1 MGPIFAS
8 TVLWSYPVAFG
19 LVSLGANSY
28 EALYKKDEPTNKLLN
43 RRRIERANKSLLLLH
58 CILALLLGAIISI
71 LLIFCSSLLP
81 DPDIPYSPNNANFQ
95 TWLLSIVYEAAILI
109 ICFISAN
116 NLNNGRQ
123 NALEISCEA
132 LGAAR
137 LVILSLMAILFVFSR
152 RRMDDANSDSETES
166 LLTTASPSSKDAQTV
181 SAFDYLAG
189 FRDLIPYLWPSDD
202 VILQTWAVFCFGLLV
217 AQRFINIMVPHQLGI
232 LVEHL
237 GKGNL
242 PLRDIM
248 LYVVYRSLQG
258 QQGVLGS
265 IRAILWIPISQ
276 SAYRRLTVAAFEHVM
291 KLSLDFHLSKRVG
304 EVISALSK
312 GSAINTFLDGLIFQ
326 LFPMV
331 FDLAVAA
338 VYFFVFLDAFYAIIV
353 VAVMWFYLF
362 ITIYMAKYRGRARRE
377 AATRDREMD
386 AAKTDAIM
394 SYETVHH
401 NSALPLELSKF
412 QRLVKYF
419 QEAEYSVFFSLNV
432 LNAVQNFIFV
442 LGVLLT
448 CLLAAFQIS
457 EGTYKVA
464 MFVTILTYL
473 AQLQAPL
480 NFFGSFYTQVQN
492 NMVDA
497 ERMLALYKITPQVQD
512 SPNAKPMNS
521 CFGRISFNNVQFAY
535 DKRKPTLDNVNFEVL
550 PGTTTAIVGESG
562 SGKSTILK
570 LLFRF
575 YEVDGGSV
583 KIDGVDVRDITM
595 ATLRQH
601 FSVVPQD
608 TILFNESILY
618 NVQYSNP
625 NATFEEVQ
633 AACKVASIH
642 EKIMSFPDRYNSNVG
657 ERGLRLSGGE
667 KQRIAIARAVL
678 KRPQIMLL
686 DEATASLDSQTERLI
701 QDSLKTAC
709 KGRTTI
715 AIAHRLSTITDADQI
730 IVMHHGHIVERG
742 RHKHLLANDGIYK
755 SMWEKQTKDSSA

>member
-1 MGPIFAS
+1 
-8 TVLWSYPVAFG
+8 
-19 LVSLGANSY
+19 
-28 EALYKKDEPTNKLLN
+28 
-43 RRRIERANKSLLLLH
+43 
-58 CILALLLGAIISI
+58 
-71 LLIFCSSLLP
+71 
-81 DPDIPYSPNNANFQ
+81 
-95 TWLLSIVYEAAILI
+95 
-109 ICFISAN
+109 
-116 NLNNGRQ
+116 
-123 NALEISCEA
+123 
-132 LGAAR
+132 
-137 LVILSLMAILFVFSR
+137 
-152 RRMDDANSDSETES
+152 
-166 LLTTASPSSKDAQTV
+166 
-181 SAFDYLAG
+181 
-189 FRDLIPYLWPSDD
+189 
-202 VILQTWAVFCFGLLV
+202 
-217 AQRFINIMVPHQLGI
+217 MVPHQLGI

-237 GKGNL
+237 GKGQL
-242 PLRDIM
+242 PLKDIM

-265 IRAILWIPISQ
+265 LRAILWIPISQ

-312 GSAINTFLDGLIFQ
+312 GSAINTFLDGLVFQ

-331 FDLAVAA
+331 FDLAIAA

-419 QEAEYSVFFSLNV
+419 QEAEYSVFFSLNA

-442 LGVLLT
+442 VGVLLT

-457 EGTYKVA
+457 EGIYKVA

-497 ERMLALYKITPQVQD
+497 ERMLALVSSFDFMVHANDTKANTYVLQYKITPQVQN
-512 SPNAKPMNS
+512 SPHAKPMNTCS
-521 CFGRISFNNVQFAY
+521 GRITLNDVEFAY
-535 DKRKPTLDNVNFEVL
+535 DKRKPTLSNVSFEVQ

-583 KIDGVDVRDITM
+583 QIDGIDVRDITM
-595 ATLRQH
+595 ATLRTH

-608 TILFNESILY
+608 TILFNETILY
-618 NVQYSNP
+618 NVKYSNP
-625 NATFEEVQ
+625 SASFEDVQ

-642 EKIMSFPDRYNSNVG
+642 EKIISFPDGYNSNVG

-678 KRPQIMLL
+678 KHPQIMLL

-730 IVMHHGHIVERG
+730 IVMHQGHIVERG
-742 RHKHLLANDGIYK
+742 THEQLLAVGGRYK
-755 SMWEKQTKDSSA
+755 SMWEKQTKAVSA

>member
-1 MGPIFAS
+1 MEPRALS
-8 TVLWSYPVAFG
+8 AVLWSYPVAFG
-19 LVSLGANSY
+19 LVSIAANSY
-28 EALYKKDEPTNKLLN
+28 EVLNKSDKPSSKASN
-43 RRRIERANKSLLLLH
+43 RRRMARANKTLFLLH
-58 CILALLLGAIISI
+58 IILAILLRTKGTTVSI

-81 DPDIPYSPNNANFQ
+81 DPDASYSPSQSNFQ
-95 TWLLSIVYEAAILI
+95 TWILSIAYEVIIL
-109 ICFISAN
+109 SMYSLSTTRSKKEA
-116 NLNNGRQ
+116 LNGLVI
-123 NALEISCEA
+123 ACGA

-137 LVILSLMAILFVFSR
+137 AAVLCVMAVMFLLSR
-152 RRMDDANSDSETES
+152 RPIDDAKQI
-166 LLTTASPSSKDAQTV
+166 SKDAQMV

-189 FRDLIPYLWPSDD
+189 FRDLIPYLWPSDSHL
-202 VILQTWAVFCFGLLV
+202 LQARAVFCFGLLT
-217 AQRFINIMVPHQLGI
+217 AQRVVNIMVPHQLG
-232 LVEHL
+232 VVVDHL
-237 GKGNL
+237 GKGKN
-242 PLRDIM
+242 PLKEIM
-248 LYVVYRSLQG
+248 LYVVYRGLQG

-265 IRAILWIPISQ
+265 LRAILWIPISQ
-276 SAYRRLTVAAFEHVM
+276 SAYRRLTIAAFEHVM
-291 KLSLDFHLSKRVG
+291 KLSLDFHLSKRIG

-331 FDLAVAA
+331 FDLFVAA
-338 VYFFVFLDAFYAIIV
+338 VYFFVWLDAFYAIIV

-412 QRLVKYF
+412 QRLVKHF
-419 QEAEYSVFFSLNV
+419 QEAEYSVLFSLNM

-442 LGVLLT
+442 LSVLLT

-457 EGTYKVA
+457 EGTHKVA
-464 MFVTILTYL
+464 MFVTVLTYL

-497 ERMLALYKITPQVQD
+497 ERMLDLFKITPHVKD
-512 SPNAKPMNS
+512 SRYATPMNS
-521 CFGRISFNNVQFAY
+521 CQGKISFNDIDFAY
-535 DKRKPTLDNVNFEVL
+535 DKRKPTLKKVSFEVQ

-575 YEVDGGSV
+575 YEVDAGNIA
-583 KIDGVDVRDITM
+583 IDGVDVRDITM
-595 ATLRQH
+595 ATLRTH

-608 TILFNESILY
+608 TILFNDTVLY
-618 NVQYSNP
+618 NVKYSNP
-625 NATFEEVQ
+625 DATFEEVQ

-642 EKIMSFPDRYNSNVG
+642 EKIMGFPDGYNSNVG

-678 KRPQIMLL
+678 KSPQIMLL

-701 QDSLKTAC
+701 QDALKSAC

-715 AIAHRLSTITDADQI
+715 AIAHRLSTITDAHQI
-730 IVMHHGHIVERG
+730 IVMHHGSIVERG
-742 RHKHLLANDGIYK
+742 THQQLLALNGRYK
-755 SMWEKQTKDSSA
+755 SMWEKQTKATPASM